1 MSKFQKWL
9 LVAKALMV
17 VLYLIQVIV
26 FTPTDNFKLFM
37 GITMVFCWALL
48 FSFDLYDY
56 NKSRKNK
63 T

>member
-1 MSKFQKWL
+1 MSKFKKWL

-37 GITMVFCWALL
+37 SITMVFCWGLL